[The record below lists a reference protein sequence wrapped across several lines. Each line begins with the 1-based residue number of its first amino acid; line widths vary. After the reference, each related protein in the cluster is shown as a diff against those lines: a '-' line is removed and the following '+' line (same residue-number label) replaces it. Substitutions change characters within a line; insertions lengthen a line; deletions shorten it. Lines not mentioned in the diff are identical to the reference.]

1 MPDSPD
7 TPPARAGRSH
17 WQLGLRGMILF
28 TAVCAVWMTVL
39 LNRRHNALLEAR
51 IATMRPLARELVV
64 EDPAKVAVVKLDE
77 LWDDDHR
84 WDLYLPPG
92 RYRLCLATRQIV
104 DQGLAPVV
112 ASQPIGPGR
121 HLIGL
126 ALRKQKTGWRIE
138 ANCDGARPIAHEE
151 PLEWNPE
158 RGSSTTGGYAQSA
171 TLPANQPVVLHRLSL
186 TVPPPSG
193 TASATSVPAEGILL
207 WVEPVTGAAGG
218 R

>member
-1 MPDSPD
+1 MMQATTEPTMPDSPD

-126 ALRKQKTGWRIE
+126 ALRKKKNRLAHRSQLRWRQADRSRRAARVE
-138 ANCDGARPIAHEE
+138 PGAG
-151 PLEWNPE
+151 LEYNRGVRAE
-158 RGSSTTGGYAQSA
+158 RDVARQSA
-171 TLPANQPVVLHRLSL
+171 GRPA
-186 TVPPPSG
+186 PP
-193 TASATSVPAEGILL
+193 
-207 WVEPVTGAAGG
+207 
-218 R
+218 